1 MSLKHA
7 LVSRIASLSGP
18 IWDRADRV
26 TQVCHLERI
35 VPEAR
40 SPNWP
45 YGRLDRAPLSVPLE
59 TTLGAPRRGAKTTCE
74 RWQDRSVASD
84 DRDPLANNPPYHKST
99 TPRIS
104 NNVIRRTPHHGGANP
119 PGGRDRCIS
128 SWPRHAIPGES
139 LGPVSRAGDPARDSR
154 VAVVPNTLEGPGR
167 RIGQRG
173 DATRAPT
180 QGPRPGRAAR
190 CRPSASRDWPQCDK
204 SINSSPTAAISAPS
218 PCHPPARRLLPS
230 GAAARSRT
238 LLARAGPPG
247 RPAATP
253 ADPAK

>member
-35 VPEAR
+35 APEAR

-84 DRDPLANNPPYHKST
+84 DRDPLADNPPYHQST
-99 TPRIS
+99 SIQGS
-104 NNVIRRTPHHGGANP
+104 NNIIRPTPHHGANP
-119 PGGRDRCIS
+119 PGGRDPWIS

-204 SINSSPTAAISAPS
+204 SINSSPTAAISPPS
-218 PCHPPARRLLPS
+218 RRHPLPRRLLPS
-230 GAAARSRT
+230 GADAPSRT
-238 LLARAGPPG
+238 LLAHARALG
-247 RPAATP
+247 RPAAP
-253 ADPAK
+253 SADSAK